1 MTMRPARREWTR
13 TAATALHAAP
23 PTVSRRMGLL
33 PMALGAVGMSLAL
46 ARSTEAQ
53 QTTPPPPSTIFVTGR
68 GEVQVAPDRA
78 RVQVGME
85 TQARTSQQAAQENN
99 RKQASILAAIRKL
112 GVPEANIQTLNY
124 NVSPVQRYDD
134 KLRRVVIDGYQVTN
148 IVQVETDR
156 LELAGQII
164 DAGLSNGANRVA
176 GLDFIVK
183 DRSKAQD
190 QALAEAVASARRQA
204 EVAAK
209 AAGGQVVEL
218 LELTINEFE
227 RPEPRVMM
235 AMAMKVESDAAPAPI
250 ASGTNTV
257 SVSVGT
263 RWRFAKQP

>member
-1 MTMRPARREWTR
+1 M
-13 TAATALHAAP
+13 ATAITRH
-23 PTVSRRMGLL
+23 TRRTRRTLGVL
-33 PMALGAVGMSLAL
+33 PFALGALGMSLAAPRTGL
-46 ARSTEAQ
+46 TQ
-53 QTTPPPPSTIFVTGR
+53 QAPTPPVPTIFVTGR

-78 RVQVGME
+78 QVQVGME
-85 TQARTSQQAAQENN
+85 TQARTSQLAAQENN
-99 RKQASILAAIRKL
+99 RKQAAILAAIRKL

-164 DAGLSNGANRVA
+164 DAGLANGANRVA

-183 DRSKAQD
+183 DRAKAQD
-190 QALAEAVASARRQA
+190 QALTEAVASARRQA

-227 RPEPRVMM
+227 RPEPRAMM
-235 AMAMKVESDAAPAPI
+235 AMAMKVEMADAPAPI
-250 ASGTNTV
+250 SAGTNTV

-263 RWRFAKQP
+263 RWRFAKAP

>member
-1 MTMRPARREWTR
+1 MTEASHRSGRTR
-13 TAATALHAAP
+13 
-23 PTVSRRMGLL
+23 GLL

-46 ARSTEAQ
+46 TQSARAQ
-53 QTTPPPPSTIFVTGR
+53 QVQPPQPPTIFVSGR

-85 TQARTSQQAAQENN
+85 TQARTSQAAAQENN
-99 RKQASILAAIRKL
+99 KKQAAILAAIRKL

-164 DAGLSNGANRVA
+164 DAGLGNGANRVA

-190 QALAEAVASARRQA
+190 QALTEAVASARRQA

-209 AAGGQVVEL
+209 AAGGQVAEL
-218 LELTINEFE
+218 IELTINEYE
-227 RPEPRVMM
+227 RPEPRAMM

-257 SVSVGT
+257 SVSVST
-263 RWRFAKQP
+263 RWRFAKLP

>member
-1 MTMRPARREWTR
+1 MTMPHARREWMTR
-13 TAATALHAAP
+13 PAP
-23 PTVSRRMGLL
+23 TTTGRRMGLL

-46 ARSTEAQ
+46 ARVGGAQ
-53 QTTPPPPSTIFVTGR
+53 QAPTPQPPTIFVTGR

-85 TQARTSQQAAQENN
+85 TQARTSQLAAQENN
-99 RKQASILAAIRKL
+99 RKQAAILAAIRKL

-164 DAGLSNGANRVA
+164 DAGLANGANRVA

-190 QALAEAVASARRQA
+190 QALTEAVASARRQA

-227 RPEPRVMM
+227 RPEPRAMM
-235 AMAMKVESDAAPAPI
+235 AMAMKVEAADTPAPI
-250 ASGTNTV
+250 SAGTNTV

-263 RWRFAKQP
+263 RWRFAKMP

>member
-1 MTMRPARREWTR
+1 MSLVLAR
-13 TAATALHAAP
+13 TADAQAP
-23 PTVSRRMGLL
+23 
-33 PMALGAVGMSLAL
+33 
-46 ARSTEAQ
+46 
-53 QTTPPPPSTIFVTGR
+53 TPPGPSTIFVTGR

-99 RKQASILAAIRKL
+99 RKQAAILAAIRKL

-148 IVQVETDR
+148 VVQVETDR
-156 LELAGQII
+156 LDLAGPII
-164 DAGLSNGANRVA
+164 DAGLSSGANRVA

-183 DRSKAQD
+183 DRSKAHD

-235 AMAMKVESDAAPAPI
+235 AMAMKVEADAAPAPI

-263 RWRFAKQP
+263 RWRYAKLP

>member
-1 MTMRPARREWTR
+1 
-13 TAATALHAAP
+13 
-23 PTVSRRMGLL
+23 
-33 PMALGAVGMSLAL
+33 MALGAVGMSLAL
-46 ARSTEAQ
+46 AQSASAQ
-53 QTTPPPPSTIFVTGR
+53 QVQPPQPPTIFVSGR

-85 TQARTSQQAAQENN
+85 TQARTSQAAAQENN
-99 RKQASILAAIRKL
+99 KKQAAILAAIRKL

-164 DAGLSNGANRVA
+164 DAGLGNGANRVA

-190 QALAEAVASARRQA
+190 QALTEAVASARRQA

-209 AAGGQVVEL
+209 AAGGQVAEL
-218 LELTINEFE
+218 IELTINEYE
-227 RPEPRVMM
+227 RPEPRAMM

-257 SVSVGT
+257 SVSVST
-263 RWRFAKQP
+263 RWRFAKLP